1 MSLNARRDF
10 LKYGFLSSSVLVMNG
25 CELFSIVTPKETI
38 ELVQTDLFPKAHE
51 LSINTF
57 VYMSIILN
65 HSRITDED
73 KEFIKNGVK
82 WLNEEAVEKYNTTY
96 TKLTSNQRQD
106 ILKTISQVR
115 WGDSWINEML
125 TFVLEAT
132 LSDPVYGVNRN
143 ESGWKWLKFQGGM
156 PRPKE
161 VLL

>member
-1 MSLNARRDF
+1 LSLTTRRNF
-10 LKYGFLSSSVLVMNG
+10 LKYGFLSSSVLVMSG
-25 CELFSIVTPKETI
+25 CELFSVVTPKETI
-38 ELVQTDLFPKAHE
+38 ELVQRDLFPKAHE
-51 LSINTF
+51 LGINTF

-96 TKLTSNQRQD
+96 TKLTSTQRQN
-106 ILKTISQVR
+106 ILKIISKVR

-125 TFVLEAT
+125 TFALEAT
-132 LSDPVYGVNRN
+132 FSDSVYGVSKN
-143 ESGWKWLKFQGGM
+143 ESGWKWLEFEGGH

-161 VLL
+161 ALL